1 MDSEQQVA
9 STTPE
14 QGAVTVLAAGESV
27 QAEPAITMYTTSWC
41 SDCVAAKRYLDMKG
55 VTYVEVDIE
64 ADEGAAELVMS
75 LNGGKRSVPTLVS
88 EKAEE
93 AQLRVVA
100 LALELGDD
108 HDRQHH
114 LVLGEPQQGLRVREQ
129 HRGVENVGSA
139 HAPDATVRSS
149 CGDPQAERADRF
161 VA

>member
-1 MDSEQQVA
+1 MDPEQQVA

-27 QAEPAITMYTTSWC
+27 QAEPAITMYTTNWC

-88 EKAEE
+88 EKAS
-93 AQLRVVA
+93 ASLSGFSVQKARDY
-100 LALELGDD
+100 LAAAG
-108 HDRQHH
+108 
-114 LVLGEPQQGLRVREQ
+114 LVEG
-129 HRGVENVGSA
+129 
-139 HAPDATVRSS
+139 
-149 CGDPQAERADRF
+149 
-161 VA
+161 